1 MDMTKLIFSFDTE
14 DFTSS
19 KNADA
24 IITEAEILR
33 SEGIRG
39 CFCMVGLLAKQLKA
53 WGRGDVIDAL
63 SHHEIDLHTYGHT
76 MHPMLNEY
84 TDIADAHEAI
94 AEVVRREGEAV
105 RLIKDATG
113 CERIYTA
120 VPPGNQKSYAAMYAY
135 ADMGIPIYAD
145 TFCDTD
151 DGRGVYYCNIYH
163 MNYTYSMESDFFSDA
178 VDMDRLLDRFAKK
191 DHVVIYTH
199 PHASLVSECWD
210 ILNYDKENLREFDDF
225 IEAKARS
232 AREIEN
238 FYSNMR
244 EFVRRVKSDSR
255 FRITT
260 YSAVADEL
268 NAEGSEERVI
278 TLADIPELRRQIS
291 ENLYPVTLPE
301 SFSLADIF
309 QACRALLCGEER
321 YVAGKTYGFLS
332 APYAVSAPTSLSA
345 DDIRAS
351 AKAIP
356 AYDFLPER
364 ISVGGVEV
372 GPADWLRAALAVLD
386 GEERAHLIPAEAL
399 PSLDAL
405 PRLKGLSFKGTWRH
419 SDSFEDKYLS
429 DRLRLQFWTMR
440 FRRGY
445 SRFV

>member
-1 MDMTKLIFSFDTE
+1 MTKLIFSFDTE

-33 SEGIRG
+33 SEGVRG

-53 WGRGDVIDAL
+53 WGREDVLRAL
-63 SHHEIDLHTYGHT
+63 EHHEIDLHTYGHT
-76 MHPMLNEY
+76 LHPMLNEY
-84 TDIADAHEAI
+84 TDIEDAYEAI
-94 AEVVRREGEAV
+94 SEVVRREGEAI

-113 CERIYTA
+113 CERVYTA

-151 DGRGVYYCNIYH
+151 DGRGVYYCGIYH
-163 MNYTYSMESDFFSDA
+163 MNYTYSMENHFFSDT
-178 VDMDRLLDRFAKK
+178 VDMDKLLDRFARC

-210 ILNYDKENLREFDDF
+210 ILNYDKENLREFGDF
-225 IEAKARS
+225 IEAKARP
-232 AREIEN
+232 AYEIEN
-238 FYSNMR
+238 FYRNMR
-244 EFVRRVKSDSR
+244 EFVRRVKADSR

-268 NAEGSEERVI
+268 SSEESGERVI
-278 TLADIPELRRQIS
+278 TLSDIPALRRQIS
-291 ENLYPVTLPE
+291 ESLFPVTLPD

-309 QACRALLCGEER
+309 HACRALLCGEDM
-321 YVAGKTYGFLS
+321 YVAGKIYGFLS
-332 APYAVSAPTSLSA
+332 VPYAVGEALTLSA
-345 DDIRAS
+345 DDIKAS
-351 AKAIP
+351 AKTIP
-356 AYDFLPER
+356 ADGFLPEK
-364 ISVGGVEV
+364 ICVGGIDI
-372 GPADWLRAALAVLD
+372 GPADWMRVALAVLD
-386 GEERAHLIPAEAL
+386 GEEKVCLMPDTAL

-405 PRLKGLSFKGTWRH
+405 PRLKGLNFKGTWRH
-419 SDSFEDKYLS
+419 SDSFEDRYLS
-429 DRLRLQFWTMR
+429 ERLRLQSWTMR

-445 SRFV
+445 SRYV

>member
-1 MDMTKLIFSFDTE
+1 MTKLIFSFDTE

-39 CFCMVGLLAKQLKA
+39 CFCLVGLLAKQLKS
-53 WGRGDVIDAL
+53 WGRDDVLEAL

-84 TDIADAHEAI
+84 TDIEDAYEAI
-94 AEVVRREGEAV
+94 AEVIRRESEAV
-105 RLIKDATG
+105 KLIKDATG

-151 DGRGVYYCNIYH
+151 DGRGVYYCGIYH
-163 MNYTYSMESDFFSDA
+163 MNYTYSMENDFFSDT
-178 VDMDRLLDRFAKK
+178 VDMDRLLDRFARK
-191 DHVVIYTH
+191 DKVVIYTH

-210 ILNYDKENLREFDDF
+210 ILNYDKENLREFGDF
-225 IEAKARS
+225 IEAKR
-232 AREIEN
+232 RPMHEIEN
-238 FYSNMR
+238 FYRNMR
-244 EFVRRVKSDSR
+244 EFVRRVKADSR

-260 YSAVADEL
+260 YSAMADEL
-268 NAEGSEERVI
+268 SAETKEERTI
-278 TLADIPELRRQIS
+278 TLSDIPDIRKQIS
-291 ENLYPVTLPE
+291 ESLYPITLPK

-309 QACRALLCGEER
+309 LACRALLCGKDK
-321 YVAGKTYGFLS
+321 YVAGKTYGFLRT
-332 APYAVSAPTSLSA
+332 PYAICESVTLSSEDIKVSAEELCV
-345 DDIRAS
+345 DG
-351 AKAIP
+351 
-356 AYDFLPER
+356 FLPER
-364 ISVGGVEV
+364 ISVGGVDI

-386 GEERAHLIPAEAL
+386 GEEKIQLVPDIAL

-419 SDSFEDKYLS
+419 SDSFEDRYLS
-429 DRLRLQFWTMR
+429 DRLRLQCWTMR

-445 SRFV
+445 SRYV